1 MVEASQR
8 NIFFVLYPEG
18 TVMWPDTRQ
27 KSDKFAA
34 ANGLKPYKHLLL
46 PRITGFKYIYEQC
59 LATGI
64 DTIYDITSVYEEKI
78 PQDEKAFFKNG
89 MPKEIKYFI
98 TKYKIQGLDFV

>member
-1 MVEASQR
+1 
-8 NIFFVLYPEG
+8 
-18 TVMWPDTRQ
+18 MWPDTRQ
-27 KSDKFAA
+27 KSDKFAE

-46 PRITGFKYIYEQC
+46 PRTTGFKYIYEQC
-59 LATGI
+59 LATGV

-98 TKYKIQGLDFV
+98 TKYNIQGLDSV